1 MISTTK
7 LVCVQGL
14 GFVGSAMAVAVAL
27 ATNEDKSPMYDVIG
41 VDLPN
46 NEGNKRVNS
55 INEGVFPFATSDEN
69 LSKSIKKVS
78 NQGNLKATTD
88 SSIYANADIIIV
100 DIHLDIQY
108 LDDQPNLEF
117 ENFKSAIRTIGKQ
130 VKKET
135 LILIETT
142 VPPGTCEKVVV
153 PVLRDELNKRNIKLD
168 NIHIAHSYER
178 VMPGKDYLKSI
189 TDYWRVFSGY
199 SETAANI
206 CEEFLNNIINT
217 QKFPLTR
224 LSSTIA
230 SETAKVME
238 NTYRAVNI
246 AFIDEWTKYA
256 EEIGIDLFEV
266 IDAIKQRPTHSNIRF
281 PGLGVGGYCLTK
293 DPTFAPAS
301 SSQLFGKDL
310 SFPFSTMAV
319 KINHNMPLHVV
330 DRLKSLLNEKLYG
343 KRILVCGVSYRTDV
357 ADTRYSPSEILV
369 RKLFELEAI
378 VTCHDPY
385 VDYWE
390 ELEMNLSHSLPRP
403 TNFDAIIFAVSHQ
416 EYRDLD
422 LIKWGIKNSIIIDA
436 NMVFNDNQR
445 TSARL
450 SGIKIESIGRGDGL

>member
-1 MISTTK
+1 MTSTNK

-27 ATNEDKSPMYDVIG
+27 ASNENKRPIYDVIG

-69 LSKSIKKVS
+69 LSKAIKQVS

-100 DIHLDIQY
+100 DIHLDIHY

-117 ENFKSAIRTIGKQ
+117 EDFKSAIRTIGKQ

-142 VPPGTCEKVVV
+142 VPPGTCEKVVI
-153 PVLRDELNKRNIKLD
+153 PEIKKELDKRYID
-168 NIHIAHSYER
+168 IDDVYIAHSYER

-189 TDYWRVFSGY
+189 TDYWRVFAGY
-199 SETAANI
+199 TEQASDM
-206 CEEFLNNIINT
+206 CEDFLSSIINI
-217 QKFPLTR
+217 KEFPLTR
-224 LSSTIA
+224 LSSTTA

-266 IDAIKQRPTHSNIRF
+266 IEAIKQRPTHSNIRF

-301 SSQLFGKDL
+301 SSQLFGKNL
-310 SFPFSTMAV
+310 AFPFASMAV

-330 DRLKSLLNEKLYG
+330 NRLKSLLNQQLIG
-343 KRILVCGVSYRTDV
+343 KRILVCGVSYRKDV
-357 ADTRYSPSEILV
+357 SDTRFSPSEILV
-369 RKLFELEAI
+369 RKLIELKVI

-385 VDYWE
+385 VNYWE
-390 ELEMNLSHSLPRP
+390 ELAMNLSPSLPDP
-403 TNFDAIIFAVSHQ
+403 NNFDTIIFAVPHN
-416 EYRDLD
+416 EYQNLD
-422 LIKWGIKNSIIIDA
+422 LNKWGVQSVLIIDA
-436 NMVFNDNQR
+436 NMVFNDKKRNL
-445 TSARL
+445 ARSIGL
-450 SGIKIESIGRGDGL
+450 RIESIGRGNGL